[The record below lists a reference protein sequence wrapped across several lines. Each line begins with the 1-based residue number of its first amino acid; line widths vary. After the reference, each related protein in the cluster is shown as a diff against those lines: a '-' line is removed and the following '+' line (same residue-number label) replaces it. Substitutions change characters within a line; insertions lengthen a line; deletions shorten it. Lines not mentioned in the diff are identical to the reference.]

1 MRRYRASFLSVFV
14 SESSYQV
21 SETKKILN
29 KVAVKV
35 TLWRFLNNLRNHVR
49 SSQQQQ
55 LFDILTFFKN
65 VLLEQELEDD
75 CNVV

>member
-1 MRRYRASFLSVFV
+1 MFFSQNQATRFLK
-14 SESSYQV
+14 Q
-21 SETKKILN
+21 KILN
-29 KVAVKV
+29 KVAVNV

-65 VLLEQELEDD
+65 VLLEPHRLEQELEDD

>member
-21 SETKKILN
+21 SEQKILN

>member
-1 MRRYRASFLSVFV
+1 MRRYRASFLSVLSLNQATRFLK
-14 SESSYQV
+14 Q
-21 SETKKILN
+21 KILN

-35 TLWRFLNNLRNHVR
+35 TFWRFLNNLRNHVR
-49 SSQQQQ
+49 SSQQQ

-75 CNVV
+75 YNVV